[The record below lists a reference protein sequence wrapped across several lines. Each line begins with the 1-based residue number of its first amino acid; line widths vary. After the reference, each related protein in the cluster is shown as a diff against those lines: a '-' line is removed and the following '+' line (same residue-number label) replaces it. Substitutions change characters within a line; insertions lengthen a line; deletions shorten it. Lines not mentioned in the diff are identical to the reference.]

1 MGDLL
6 QIHAQIQISGL
17 SRDGY
22 LMSEVLRLCALSP
35 FGSLDYARNLLYRV
49 ENPIS
54 SSWNHVIR
62 GYSGSGS
69 PKEAILVYLAMR
81 KNEKKP
87 TYLTFPFLFK
97 ACAAL
102 SALEEG
108 RQIQVEIVKH
118 GLDSDV
124 YVQNTLIHFY
134 GCCRQVV
141 YARKVFDFMSLRTV
155 SSWNSILTAC
165 VENLKYGDSI
175 VLFNRMRV
183 CEFEPDEATLV
194 ILLSA
199 FTELGNLSLGKWIH
213 SQVIV
218 KGFSMTC
225 RLGTA
230 LVDMY
235 SKCGALGFAGLVF
248 ERMSERNVW
257 TWSAIILGHAGLVD
271 EGYQFFNDMEHVHG
285 IKPMMTHYGAMV
297 DILAR
302 SGHLVEAYRF
312 IETMPIEADPVVWRT
327 LLSACG
333 IYDANGNSWVGTK
346 VKERLLKME
355 PKRIGNLVMVANMY
369 AEVGQWE
376 AAAIVRRVMKDR
388 GLKKMPGE
396 SSIELEGSIFRF
408 YSGDDAHVD
417 FDRLNW
423 MLNAMNLHMNRTV
436 MGYAIPVAV
445 LLPGD
450 CCTSLQAFFSVP
462 LVPSQFFILFLH
474 FSFPVFSLVF
484 GMAFSGCLVHLFPD
498 QSNWGIH
505 ERHPS
510 SLAFLDCHDPS
521 LPDFDHRHHDSHS
534 CGLIHHLA
542 AIFPSFST
550 VV

>member
-1 MGDLL
+1 MSFTPAKIPNYNLNILSQKLKYISLLKDCSSMRDLL

-49 ENPIS
+49 ENPIP

-81 KNEKKP
+81 KNGKKP

-218 KGFSMTC
+218 KGFSLNC
-225 RLGTA
+225 RSGTA

-235 SKCGALGFAGLVF
+235 SKCGAMGFAGLVF

-257 TWSAIILGHAGLVD
+257 TWSAIILGLAQHGLAKKALELFAEMKNCPIRPNYVTFLGVLCACSHAGLVD
-271 EGYQFFNDMEHVHG
+271 EGYQFFHDMEHVHG

-302 SGHLVEAYRF
+302 SGHLEEAYRF

-376 AAAIVRRVMKDR
+376 AAAVVRRVMKDR
-388 GLKKMPGE
+388 GLKKTPGE

-423 MLNAMNLHMNRTV
+423 MLNALNLHMK
-436 MGYAIPVAV
+436 
-445 LLPGD
+445 
-450 CCTSLQAFFSVP
+450 
-462 LVPSQFFILFLH
+462 LVNSDIQLT
-474 FSFPVFSLVF
+474 
-484 GMAFSGCLVHLFPD
+484 
-498 QSNWGIH
+498 N
-505 ERHPS
+505 
-510 SLAFLDCHDPS
+510 
-521 LPDFDHRHHDSHS
+521 
-534 CGLIHHLA
+534 
-542 AIFPSFST
+542 
-550 VV
+550 